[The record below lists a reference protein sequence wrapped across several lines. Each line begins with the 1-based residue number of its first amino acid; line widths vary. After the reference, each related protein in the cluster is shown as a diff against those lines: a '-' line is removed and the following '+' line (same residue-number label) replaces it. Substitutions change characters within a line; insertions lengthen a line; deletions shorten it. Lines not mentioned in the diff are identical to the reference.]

1 MKRDGG
7 QLWHPVAD
15 QTSFYDSFLTL
26 QVVKGH
32 SLPNKMQRKMLVSH
46 DTEEHLFSID
56 IVIRKLGY
64 KVVINSGFGGLFRSA
79 TLLLAWLLR
88 TSRLDWCN
96 SDSRFPWAPALL
108 LLTSLLRIDIVA
120 GTSFVFTTLFRRPG
134 FLFGLSGAVA
144 LSWICVLVGFDG
156 AAFGAGEYR
165 KTTATYQYR
174 SLAAPALSPST
185 SKESSFKRS
194 MATML
199 ESRRAAWRLSSLMA
213 LVVTA

>member
-108 LLTSLLRIDIVA
+108 LLTSLLRIDI
-120 GTSFVFTTLFRRPG
+120 GCWHVFRLHDSLRTTRLPLRSVWCGGLVLDMCTCRFRWGCIRC
-134 FLFGLSGAVA
+134 
-144 LSWICVLVGFDG
+144 W
-156 AAFGAGEYR
+156 
-165 KTTATYQYR
+165 
-174 SLAAPALSPST
+174 
-185 SKESSFKRS
+185 
-194 MATML
+194 
-199 ESRRAAWRLSSLMA
+199 
-213 LVVTA
+213 